1 MSTEQ
6 VGAGASHPEGAER
19 PQGAETRSV
28 LRTAAATV
36 AYAVVHSALASRPAK
51 AAVRR
56 LLGDRNRSGWYR
68 AFYNAQAVLTTS
80 ALASYV
86 RRLPD
91 HTLYEVRGP
100 LARLMQLGQLAGL
113 AYAALAVRQVG
124 VAQIAGAT
132 SLTAWSQGGAVPPEP
147 EAQGPALASDGRLQT
162 AGPFARSRHPLNFAP
177 LPVLWLAPRMTAN
190 LAAFGALATVYLV
203 AGSRHEEARLKAAY
217 GEVYEEYRR
226 SGVPFYWPR
235 LTIGATGGRGGHRA
249 AVAARA
255 HQGG

>member
-1 MSTEQ
+1 MSIAQ
-6 VGAGASHPEGAER
+6 VGAGALRPEGAQRTAGTEK
-19 PQGAETRSV
+19 GTV
-28 LRTAAATV
+28 LRTAAAAV
-36 AYAVVHSALASRPAK
+36 AFAVVHSALASQPAK

-68 AFYNAQAVLTTS
+68 ALYNAQAVLTTA
-80 ALASYV
+80 ALAAYL

-91 HTLYEVRGP
+91 RTLYEIRSP

-124 VAQIAGAT
+124 VTRFAGAT
-132 SLTAWSQGGAVPPEP
+132 SLAAWSRGGAIAPEP
-147 EAQGPALASDGRLQT
+147 EAQGPALGSDGHLQT

-190 LAAFGALATVYLV
+190 LAAFSALATVYLV
-203 AGSRHEEARLKAAY
+203 AGSRHEETRLQAAY
-217 GEVYEEYRR
+217 GEVYEAYRR

-235 LTIGATGGRGGHRA
+235 LTVGAPG
-249 AVAARA
+249 VADWGEPLR
-255 HQGG
+255 